1 MTFYVFSRILN
12 LQIHAHIYRSF
23 IRHHKMLGV
32 RIAKRKIVNDPT
44 QFEQVDETCEFGG
57 AVLYSESLGITAFF
71 ENVVP
76 SKYETQKLKQLQ
88 FGIENEKIRQ
98 FEHECLIRLFQ
109 WSFLPP
115 GKALDFS
122 VCDEAFGC
130 YKTQYRKRY
139 LLEICQNASFL
150 STPDKKHR
158 KLRFSMLF
166 CYKNAANVV
175 GQGVGQTLTHT
186 LTHLP
191 KCAERVKE
199 HRRGS
204 CFLSDALLERCLY
217 LTCAMKLPIF
227 SAALL
232 CICRVAW
239 V

>member
-1 MTFYVFSRILN
+1 MELVDMRDLGSRAVMRWGSSP
-12 LQIHAHIYRSF
+12 HART
-23 IRHHKMLGV
+23 RM
-32 RIAKRKIVNDPT
+32 NDPT

-71 ENVVP
+71 ENAVP

-130 YKTQYRKRY
+130 YKTQYRKRH

-150 STPDKKHR
+150 STPDKNDRCKPFFDGLVQNKHSTR
-158 KLRFSMLF
+158 S
-166 CYKNAANVV
+166 V
-175 GQGVGQTLTHT
+175 
-186 LTHLP
+186 
-191 KCAERVKE
+191 
-199 HRRGS
+199 
-204 CFLSDALLERCLY
+204 
-217 LTCAMKLPIF
+217 
-227 SAALL
+227 
-232 CICRVAW
+232 
-239 V
+239 

>member
-1 MTFYVFSRILN
+1 M
-12 LQIHAHIYRSF
+12 
-23 IRHHKMLGV
+23 
-32 RIAKRKIVNDPT
+32 NDPT

-71 ENVVP
+71 ENAVP

-150 STPDKKHR
+150 STPDK
-158 KLRFSMLF
+158 
-166 CYKNAANVV
+166 N
-175 GQGVGQTLTHT
+175 
-186 LTHLP
+186 THL
-191 KCAERVKE
+191 
-199 HRRGS
+199 
-204 CFLSDALLERCLY
+204 
-217 LTCAMKLPIF
+217 
-227 SAALL
+227 
-232 CICRVAW
+232 
-239 V
+239 

>member
-1 MTFYVFSRILN
+1 MPIL
-12 LQIHAHIYRSF
+12 
-23 IRHHKMLGV
+23 
-32 RIAKRKIVNDPT
+32 NDPT

-71 ENVVP
+71 ENAVP

-150 STPDKKHR
+150 STPDKNR
-158 KLRFSMLF
+158 A
-166 CYKNAANVV
+166 CN
-175 GQGVGQTLTHT
+175 
-186 LTHLP
+186 P
-191 KCAERVKE
+191 
-199 HRRGS
+199 GS
-204 CFLSDALLERCLY
+204 IFLS
-217 LTCAMKLPIF
+217 F
-227 SAALL
+227 S
-232 CICRVAW
+232 
-239 V
+239 

>member
-1 MTFYVFSRILN
+1 MYFHVYL
-12 LQIHAHIYRSF
+12 IYRFTRTFTDHSSV
-23 IRHHKMLGV
+23 ITRCW
-32 RIAKRKIVNDPT
+32 VNDPT

-150 STPDKKHR
+150 STPDNEKR
-158 KLRFSMLF
+158 DSEIADFRVPFPCSMSTVMLDL
-166 CYKNAANVV
+166 NPSNST
-175 GQGVGQTLTHT
+175 GL
-186 LTHLP
+186 
-191 KCAERVKE
+191 
-199 HRRGS
+199 GS
-204 CFLSDALLERCLY
+204 
-217 LTCAMKLPIF
+217 
-227 SAALL
+227 
-232 CICRVAW
+232 
-239 V
+239 

>member
-1 MTFYVFSRILN
+1 M
-12 LQIHAHIYRSF
+12 
-23 IRHHKMLGV
+23 
-32 RIAKRKIVNDPT
+32 NDPT

-150 STPDKKHR
+150 STPDTSEQALYR
-158 KLRFSMLF
+158 LLRLF
-166 CYKNAANVV
+166 LQKSERAHAAAPPF
-175 GQGVGQTLTHT
+175 QIE
-186 LTHLP
+186 P
-191 KCAERVKE
+191 
-199 HRRGS
+199 
-204 CFLSDALLERCLY
+204 
-217 LTCAMKLPIF
+217 
-227 SAALL
+227 AALGCDL
-232 CICRVAW
+232 VSGANPKVSASILF
-239 V
+239 

>member
-1 MTFYVFSRILN
+1 M
-12 LQIHAHIYRSF
+12 
-23 IRHHKMLGV
+23 
-32 RIAKRKIVNDPT
+32 NDPT

-71 ENVVP
+71 ENAVP

-150 STPDKKHR
+150 STPAK
-158 KLRFSMLF
+158 
-166 CYKNAANVV
+166 
-175 GQGVGQTLTHT
+175 
-186 LTHLP
+186 
-191 KCAERVKE
+191 KE
-199 HRRGS
+199 HHPLGWCSFLAQVCCANLPCVALIGRRGQCQMYVHHPYAGDPKTKLLRDCS
-204 CFLSDALLERCLY
+204 ARLALL
-217 LTCAMKLPIF
+217 
-227 SAALL
+227 
-232 CICRVAW
+232 
-239 V
+239 

>member
-150 STPDKKHR
+150 STPDTSPR
-158 KLRFSMLF
+158 TSYRSRRLF
-166 CYKNAANVV
+166 AKVTSHSFC
-175 GQGVGQTLTHT
+175 
-186 LTHLP
+186 
-191 KCAERVKE
+191 
-199 HRRGS
+199 RGS
-204 CFLSDALLERCLY
+204 SPNRNRWHWVAVWFL
-217 LTCAMKLPIF
+217 
-227 SAALL
+227 AAGLKAASIL
-232 CICRVAW
+232 S
-239 V
+239 

>member
-150 STPDKKHR
+150 STPDTSEQALYRLLRLFFKKSERTHSAAPP
-158 KLRFSMLF
+158 FQ
-166 CYKNAANVV
+166 AANAPLVC
-175 GQGVGQTLTHT
+175 GLMRWGLWIG
-186 LTHLP
+186 
-191 KCAERVKE
+191 A
-199 HRRGS
+199 S
-204 CFLSDALLERCLY
+204 
-217 LTCAMKLPIF
+217 F
-227 SAALL
+227 SST
-232 CICRVAW
+232 
-239 V
+239 

>member
-1 MTFYVFSRILN
+1 MYFHVYL
-12 LQIHAHIYRSF
+12 IYRFTRTFTDHSSVITRCWGFELQNGKSSLKSPQTLAAQDFAPASF
-23 IRHHKMLGV
+23 LL
-32 RIAKRKIVNDPT
+32 NDPT

-71 ENVVP
+71 ENAVS

-130 YKTQYRKRY
+130 YKTQYRKRH

-150 STPDKKHR
+150 STPDTSEQTSYR
-158 KLRFSMLF
+158 LLRLF
-166 CYKNAANVV
+166 YKSQSALILLLLLSKSQPLALGCDLILGAN
-175 GQGVGQTLTHT
+175 
-186 LTHLP
+186 P
-191 KCAERVKE
+191 KSVASIRL
-199 HRRGS
+199 RGS
-204 CFLSDALLERCLY
+204 TSE
-217 LTCAMKLPIF
+217 
-227 SAALL
+227 
-232 CICRVAW
+232 
-239 V
+239 

>member
-1 MTFYVFSRILN
+1 M
-12 LQIHAHIYRSF
+12 
-23 IRHHKMLGV
+23 
-32 RIAKRKIVNDPT
+32 NDPT

-71 ENVVP
+71 ENAVS

-130 YKTQYRKRY
+130 YKTQYRKRH

-150 STPDKKHR
+150 STPDIKASSSDDAFLFAGKRGRGSR
-158 KLRFSMLF
+158 KAAPLRLF
-166 CYKNAANVV
+166 WVLLPERNVQYHHHEKA
-175 GQGVGQTLTHT
+175 GHD
-186 LTHLP
+186 
-191 KCAERVKE
+191 AERT
-199 HRRGS
+199 RMRM
-204 CFLSDALLERCLY
+204 LA
-217 LTCAMKLPIF
+217 
-227 SAALL
+227 
-232 CICRVAW
+232 
-239 V
+239 

>member
-1 MTFYVFSRILN
+1 MLYNYRQQRRCDGIGRRSGLK
-12 LQIHAHIYRSF
+12 IHRQRWRTGSSPVTGT
-23 IRHHKMLGV
+23 KM
-32 RIAKRKIVNDPT
+32 NDPT

-71 ENVVP
+71 ENAVP

-130 YKTQYRKRY
+130 YKTQYRKRH

-150 STPDKKHR
+150 STPDR
-158 KLRFSMLF
+158 TTPEIRGFLVFSF
-166 CYKNAANVV
+166 AFA
-175 GQGVGQTLTHT
+175 T
-186 LTHLP
+186 
-191 KCAERVKE
+191 
-199 HRRGS
+199 
-204 CFLSDALLERCLY
+204 F
-217 LTCAMKLPIF
+217 
-227 SAALL
+227 
-232 CICRVAW
+232 
-239 V
+239 

>member
-1 MTFYVFSRILN
+1 M
-12 LQIHAHIYRSF
+12 
-23 IRHHKMLGV
+23 
-32 RIAKRKIVNDPT
+32 NDPT

-71 ENVVP
+71 ENAVS

-130 YKTQYRKRY
+130 YKTQYRKRH

-150 STPDKKHR
+150 STPDKNDRCKPFFDGLVQNKHSTR
-158 KLRFSMLF
+158 S
-166 CYKNAANVV
+166 V
-175 GQGVGQTLTHT
+175 
-186 LTHLP
+186 
-191 KCAERVKE
+191 
-199 HRRGS
+199 
-204 CFLSDALLERCLY
+204 
-217 LTCAMKLPIF
+217 
-227 SAALL
+227 
-232 CICRVAW
+232 
-239 V
+239 

>member
-1 MTFYVFSRILN
+1 M
-12 LQIHAHIYRSF
+12 
-23 IRHHKMLGV
+23 
-32 RIAKRKIVNDPT
+32 NDPT

-150 STPDKKHR
+150 STPDKVDK
-158 KLRFSMLF
+158 
-166 CYKNAANVV
+166 
-175 GQGVGQTLTHT
+175 
-186 LTHLP
+186 
-191 KCAERVKE
+191 
-199 HRRGS
+199 
-204 CFLSDALLERCLY
+204 
-217 LTCAMKLPIF
+217 TC
-227 SAALL
+227 
-232 CICRVAW
+232 V
-239 V
+239 

>member
-1 MTFYVFSRILN
+1 MGSSPTTGT
-12 LQIHAHIYRSF
+12 
-23 IRHHKMLGV
+23 KM
-32 RIAKRKIVNDPT
+32 NDPT

-71 ENVVP
+71 ENAVP

-130 YKTQYRKRY
+130 YKTQYRKRH

-150 STPDKKHR
+150 STHDRTTPEISG
-158 KLRFSMLF
+158 F
-166 CYKNAANVV
+166 
-175 GQGVGQTLTHT
+175 
-186 LTHLP
+186 
-191 KCAERVKE
+191 RVFFVTKM
-199 HRRGS
+199 H
-204 CFLSDALLERCLY
+204 F
-217 LTCAMKLPIF
+217 
-227 SAALL
+227 
-232 CICRVAW
+232 
-239 V
+239 

>member
-1 MTFYVFSRILN
+1 MYFHVYLILN
-12 LQIHAHIYRSF
+12 
-23 IRHHKMLGV
+23 
-32 RIAKRKIVNDPT
+32 DPN

-71 ENVVP
+71 ENAVS

-130 YKTQYRKRY
+130 YKTQYRKRH

-150 STPDKKHR
+150 STPDTSEQALYR
-158 KLRFSMLF
+158 LLRLF
-166 CYKNAANVV
+166 AKVRA
-175 GQGVGQTLTHT
+175 
-186 LTHLP
+186 
-191 KCAERVKE
+191 R
-199 HRRGS
+199 S
-204 CFLSDALLERCLY
+204 CRCSSFPNHNRFAGL
-217 LTCAMKLPIF
+217 
-227 SAALL
+227 
-232 CICRVAW
+232 
-239 V
+239 